1 MYVPSEEQNQEQEDE
16 HDHKATAMMPKLSD
30 RIIIKE
36 DRISLGKPP
45 SMKSLLSKKKKND
58 TESIIKT
65 KKRIDSSG

>member
-1 MYVPSEEQNQEQEDE
+1 MYVPSEEQEQNQEQNQEQEDE

-45 SMKSLLSKKKKND
+45 SMKSLLSKKKK
-58 TESIIKT
+58 KT
-65 KKRIDSSG
+65 TRKVL